1 MFDHCIFSSRKMGT
15 RKGCEGIRKNQK
27 VSGRGRQ
34 RERERESET
43 NRECVRERNQVDEMV

>member
-34 RERERESET
+34 RERESET